1 MRLVCP
7 IDATSRGH
15 EPQTEIQAMAKRRTR
30 SVAGKSPAAYARL
43 KEYKAAVLPTAS
55 YEALGA
61 HSIGIGRKL
70 VNGKPT
76 GELSLRVYVAKKLPM
91 SAVPSGQRI
100 PEQVRFFSRGT
111 NKEEVVTTDVIETP
125 PPIFEQL
132 DPTDRHRPA
141 PGGVSVD
148 GISGTAGTLGGWVW
162 DTTDDTIVS
171 LSNHHVYGHTAGT
184 DVVQPGPFDGGSSP
198 ADKIGDTK
206 RGIQRRADITNTVDC
221 AIADADST
229 DVYDLS
235 VPEIGPA
242 VYAIAVPALDLLVE
256 KFGRTTRHTFGEIT
270 DADLETTVDGLPFDD
285 CCRVDVVAPSA
296 DWSAGGDSGSLV
308 FSQTPVGDGSA
319 IKPAVALHFA
329 GPAAG
334 TYGVVCKIQN
344 VFAQLQLTTLCAG
357 AFEAFMDSLFETETI
372 GEVSE
377 ATEAR
382 LRRLAALAAT
392 GPVFGR
398 GAPRPFERKAQLTA
412 SARRLPRGLAR
423 DVQTRLATSR
433 SGRLITQFVDAH
445 RAELV
450 TLLAKDGDVRR
461 ATVAAFKPLLA
472 GATTTTEVLQRVF
485 TKEDLARLD
494 RLAREVS
501 GKAGSRLKRALAP
514 INALKGTAERK
525 SIAKVLGI
533 TL

>member
-1 MRLVCP
+1 
-7 IDATSRGH
+7 
-15 EPQTEIQAMAKRRTR
+15 MAKRRAR
-30 SVAGKSPAAYARL
+30 SAAGRDSAAYARL
-43 KEYKAAVLPTAS
+43 KEYKTAIMPKAS
-55 YEALGA
+55 YETLGA
-61 HSIGIGRKL
+61 HSVGIGRKL

-76 GELSLRVYVAKKLPM
+76 GELALRIYVAKKLPM

-100 PEQVRFFSRGT
+100 PEEMRFFSRGT
-111 NKEEVVTTDVIETP
+111 NKEERITTDVIETP
-125 PPIFEQL
+125 PAIFEQL
-132 DPTDRHRPA
+132 DPTDRLRPA

-184 DVVQPGPFDGGSSP
+184 DVIQPGPFDGGSSP
-198 ADKIGDTK
+198 GDKIGDTK

-229 DVYDLS
+229 GVYDLS
-235 VPEIGPA
+235 VAEIGPA
-242 VYAIAVPALDLLVE
+242 VYAIAVPTLDLLVE
-256 KFGRTTRHTFGEIT
+256 KFGRTTEHTFGEIT
-270 DADLETTVDGLPFDD
+270 DVDLETTVDGLPFDD
-285 CCRVDVVAPSA
+285 CCRIDVVAPSA

-308 FSQTPVGDGSA
+308 FSQTPVSGGST
-319 IKPAVALHFA
+319 IKPVVALHFA
-329 GPAAG
+329 GPQAG

-357 AFEAFMDSLFETETI
+357 AFEAFLDSLFETETI
-372 GEVSE
+372 GQVSE

-382 LRRLAALAAT
+382 LRRLAAIAAV
-392 GPVFGR
+392 GPVLGQS
-398 GAPRPFERKAQLTA
+398 GLGSGGPRPFERRSQQTA
-412 SARRLPRGLAR
+412 AARRLPRGLAR
-423 DVQTRLATSR
+423 DVEKRLSTSR
-433 SGRLITQFVDAH
+433 TGRLITEFVDSH

-472 GATTTTEVLQRVF
+472 GATTTTEVLERVF
-485 TKEDLARLD
+485 TKEDLKRLD
-494 RLAREVS
+494 RLAREVLS
-501 GKAGSRLKRALAP
+501 KSTGKLKRALGP
-514 INALKGTAERK
+514 INALQRTAERK

-533 TL
+533 NL